1 MVYFSDPLS
10 SNSATQLTD
19 NHPLNPNSPAR
30 ERRPSGNMR
39 RPRTRSI
46 SERGCWLSTHDYD
59 RLKIFVHEFVV
70 RAMIP
75 WAERLIKSYHELV
88 RIHYI
93 WPLSQYS
100 SLKGLCFSINA
111 EELLWYIVLEFKRY
125 IEQYSYWSQLLVSFF
140 LQYWYLYVSS
150 KDYLCVTGSLS
161 GWSFN

>member
-1 MVYFSDPLS
+1 MAYFSDPLS

-93 WPLSQYS
+93 
-100 SLKGLCFSINA
+100 
-111 EELLWYIVLEFKRY
+111 
-125 IEQYSYWSQLLVSFF
+125 
-140 LQYWYLYVSS
+140 
-150 KDYLCVTGSLS
+150 
-161 GWSFN
+161 